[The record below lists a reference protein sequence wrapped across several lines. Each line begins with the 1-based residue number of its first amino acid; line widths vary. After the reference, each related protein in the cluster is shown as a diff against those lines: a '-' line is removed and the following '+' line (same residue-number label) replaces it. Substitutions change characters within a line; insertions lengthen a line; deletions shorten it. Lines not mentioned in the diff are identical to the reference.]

1 MILKTWSTML
11 RQTGDYIGPSGFW
24 SQSQNRRWVLTLS
37 LSAAATHTTEYTSA
51 LAKSCITGASRESC
65 AADRWKRLLSLG
77 LRSDAPRESQPVYH
91 RNSDC

>member
-1 MILKTWSTML
+1 MILETWSTML
-11 RQTGDYIGPSGFW
+11 RQTGNYIGPSGFW

-65 AADRWKRLLSLG
+65 ASRCHEGRGAAGEWRERERGWANDR
-77 LRSDAPRESQPVYH
+77 
-91 RNSDC
+91 